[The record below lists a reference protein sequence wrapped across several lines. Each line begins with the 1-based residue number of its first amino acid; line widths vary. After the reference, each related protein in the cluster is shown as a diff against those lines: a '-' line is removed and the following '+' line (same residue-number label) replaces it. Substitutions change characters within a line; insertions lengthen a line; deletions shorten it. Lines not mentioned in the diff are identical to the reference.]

1 MAEARPVFG
10 YWNIRAGPRG
20 NINRHLLNYIGVDF
34 GDRRFE
40 REPENTWAAEK
51 ENFGAPFPNIP
62 YIQDGDFKLTESKA
76 VSVYICDR
84 WDPTLMGANAAERGQ
99 VIMLQCVITD
109 FGMGVLGPAFA
120 QTELEPCI

>member
-1 MAEARPVFG
+1 MAQARPVFG

-34 GDRRFE
+34 EDRRFE
-40 REPENTWAAEK
+40 REPENTWTPEK

-76 VSVYICDR
+76 VTVYICDR

-99 VIMLQCVITD
+99 VIMLQCVLTD
-109 FGMGVLGPAFA
+109 FAMGVLGPAFG
-120 QTELEPCI
+120 QTELEPCV